1 MPDDFRT
8 LLTLVLVFV
17 PLSLLSIG
25 GGASLLADMEHQSV
39 AVHGW
44 TTARE
49 FADLF
54 AISRAA
60 PGPGTMLSA
69 LIGWKAA
76 GWRGAVT
83 ATIALYL
90 PSSLLVYGAARLWG
104 RWRGTVWHTAVER
117 GLSPVAAGLLLSG
130 GIAVLRVSPGG
141 DLGRG
146 NRGDGVVA
154 ALATAAP
161 VGTFRHMRRPVR
173 AGRAVVNFNPRPEAT
188 GTISGRV
195 RNAQILDLR
204 IL

>member
-8 LLTLVLVFV
+8 LLALVLVFV

-39 AVHGW
+39 TVHRW

-60 PGPGTMLSA
+60 PGPGTMLST

-76 GWRGAVT
+76 GCTGALT
-83 ATIALYL
+83 ATVALYL

-104 RWRGTVWHTAVER
+104 RWRGSVWHAAVER
-117 GLSPVAAGLLLSG
+117 GLAPIAAGLILSG

-141 DLGRG
+141 AA
-146 NRGDGVVA
+146 VWMAAVA
-154 ALATAAP
+154 ATVLLLRWPWLHPLALFAASGALFGL
-161 VGTFRHMRRPVR
+161 VG
-173 AGRAVVNFNPRPEAT
+173 
-188 GTISGRV
+188 
-195 RNAQILDLR
+195 LW
-204 IL
+204 

>member
-1 MPDDFRT
+1 MPDELRT
-8 LLTLVLVFV
+8 LLTLAVVFV

-44 TTARE
+44 TTPRE

-76 GWRGAVT
+76 GWAGAVT
-83 ATIALYL
+83 ATVALYL
-90 PSSLLVYGAARLWG
+90 PSSLLVYGVARLWG
-104 RWRGTVWHTAVER
+104 RWRGSAWHSAIER
-117 GLSPVAAGLLLSG
+117 GLAPIAAGLILSG

-141 DLGRG
+141 
-146 NRGDGVVA
+146 A
-154 ALATAAP
+154 AVWLAAGLATVLLLRWPRLHPLAL
-161 VGTFRHMRRPVR
+161 F
-173 AGRAVVNFNPRPEAT
+173 AGGGAVFGLVA
-188 GTISGRV
+188 
-195 RNAQILDLR
+195 LW
-204 IL
+204 